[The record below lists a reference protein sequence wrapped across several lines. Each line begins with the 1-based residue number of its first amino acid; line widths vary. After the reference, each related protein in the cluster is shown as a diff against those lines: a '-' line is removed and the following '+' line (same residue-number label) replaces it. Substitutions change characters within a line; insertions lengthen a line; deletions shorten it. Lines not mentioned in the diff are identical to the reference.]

1 MKKFYYFL
9 KKWLFISCNML
20 ESFRENSY
28 KLWILWMV
36 CYCEIVAFV
45 IINLGKEIL
54 VFMKNQQPTKKN
66 MNKYK
71 QIDNIWQKLY
81 YIAFFSMNEE
91 IF

>member
-45 IINLGKEIL
+45 IINLGRAEIL
-54 VFMKNQQPTKKN
+54 VFMNSNNQQKKIWTIT
-66 MNKYK
+66 NKYVWHYRMTE
-71 QIDNIWQKLY
+71 ILLY
-81 YIAFFSMNEE
+81 CIL
-91 IF
+91 